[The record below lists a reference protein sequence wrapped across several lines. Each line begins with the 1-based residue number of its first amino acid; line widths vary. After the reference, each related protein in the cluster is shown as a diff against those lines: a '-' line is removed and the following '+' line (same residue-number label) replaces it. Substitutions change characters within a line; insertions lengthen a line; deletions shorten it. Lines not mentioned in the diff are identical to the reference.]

1 MKIYTRTGDAGRTA
15 LFGGRRVSKTHPR
28 VAAYGAV
35 DELNAVLGLAAASLA
50 ATREGRPEADGP
62 AMTLARTL
70 RAVQA
75 RLFDVGADLATPP
88 EEATDAHVTRMHDAW
103 VAALEAE
110 IDAMTET
117 LPALRTFILP
127 GGTRAAAEL
136 HLARTVCRRAERK
149 VIAAAEAGQEI
160 NEDVLRYLNR
170 LSDWLFVAARHANA
184 IVGVADVPWKGQGEE
199 TD

>member
-1 MKIYTRTGDAGRTA
+1 MKIYTRTGDAGSTS

-35 DELNAVLGLAAASLA
+35 DELNAVLGLATASV
-50 ATREGRPEADGP
+50 GADGGIEAP
-62 AMTLARTL
+62 DDDATKALVSRL
-70 RAVQA
+70 RAIQA

-88 EEATDAHVTRMHDAW
+88 DEATDAHVTRMHDAW
-103 VAALEAE
+103 VEELESE
-110 IDAMTET
+110 MDVMTAT
-117 LPALRTFILP
+117 LPPLTSFILP
-127 GGTRAAAEL
+127 GGVRLAAEL

-170 LSDWLFVAARHANA
+170 LSDWLFVAARHANGMA
-184 IVGVADVPWKGQGEE
+184 GVTDVPWAGQGEAE
-199 TD
+199 